1 RRLHQVTRARKERSL
16 LRLPRN
22 KKTKRIDNMNMK
34 LFFALFIT
42 AMLFFGCAQQQPAPP
57 VQQPGTPSAP
67 AANTTPAAPAKPK
80 DTIPPLLTVNVPSG
94 TNASSVAVSG
104 TTEAGAFVTING
116 AAVDVAAD
124 GTFSSTVTLTEGA
137 NTIVIVSADSS
148 NNKNTIT
155 KSVTY
160 TKPVPPQK
168 LDDTYVPPNGVVTT
182 NEVPLYISVGVTPSS
197 FNATPGRVEF
207 LNVLP
212 GSTSVATMQLSN
224 NENSPVHIEFKVTGD
239 AGNMINPIAPITLF
253 KGGEVRAVQ
262 VSMTVPAGTIFG
274 ERTGSIIL
282 TETRG
287 QAS

>member
-1 RRLHQVTRARKERSL
+1 
-16 LRLPRN
+16 
-22 KKTKRIDNMNMK
+22 MK

-57 VQQPGTPSAP
+57 VQQPSTPAAP

-80 DTIPPLLTVNVPSG
+80 DITPPLLTVNVPSD

-124 GTFSSTVTLTEGA
+124 GTFSSTVSLTEGA

-148 NNKNTIT
+148 NNKNTVT
-155 KSVTY
+155 RSVTY
-160 TKPVPPQK
+160 TVPAPPQK
-168 LDDTYVPPNGVVTT
+168 LDDTYVPANGVVTT
-182 NEVPLYISVGVTPSS
+182 NEVPLYVSVGVTPSS
-197 FNATPGRVEF
+197 FKAVDGRVEF

-224 NENSPVHIEFKVTGD
+224 NENSPVHIEFNTTGD

-253 KGGEVRAVQ
+253 KNGEVRAVE
-262 VSMTVPAGTIFG
+262 VSITVPAGTIFG